1 MYYIKD
7 SSAIIRDYK
16 RIQLLSWL
24 FIHMAVL
31 YINTPI
37 HMADLYRNTRSHWKK
52 EEEEIT

>member
-52 EEEEIT
+52 KEEEIT